1 MHKYIIEN
9 ENDIFSRIEN
19 THAYK
24 SSEYV
29 RNRISKFIEYLKLV
43 PEQKKVVNVPLTYSC
58 TTTIKYDNE
67 VYIFSLQY
75 ELNKNINIKHTSFY
89 KKLSY

>member
-43 PEQKKVVNVPLTYSC
+43 PEQKKVVNVRACEKKSVNSVF
-58 TTTIKYDNE
+58 YD
-67 VYIFSLQY
+67 YIFTYPALCIP
-75 ELNKNINIKHTSFY
+75 E
-89 KKLSY
+89 

>member
-43 PEQKKVVNVPLTYSC
+43 PEEPVKK
-58 TTTIKYDNE
+58 
-67 VYIFSLQY
+67 SL
-75 ELNKNINIKHTSFY
+75 
-89 KKLSY
+89 